1 MQMDRCVDMHNFS
14 KDIFIYGY
22 VYRKAKNIM
31 TVKSLERKWSF
42 KLQLWQVKHLTAIT
56 GKMIHTHTHTSQ
68 FATVSSHSE

>member
-31 TVKSLERKWSF
+31 TVKSLERK
-42 KLQLWQVKHLTAIT
+42 
-56 GKMIHTHTHTSQ
+56 
-68 FATVSSHSE
+68 